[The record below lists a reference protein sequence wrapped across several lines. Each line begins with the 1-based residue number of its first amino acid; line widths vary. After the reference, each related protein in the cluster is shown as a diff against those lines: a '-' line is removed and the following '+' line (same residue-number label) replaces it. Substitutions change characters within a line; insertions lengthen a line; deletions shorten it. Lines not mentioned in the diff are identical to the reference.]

1 MLLNPMSL
9 SFAKAPLIEIIAE
22 LRWIPPRLAIPQTQP
37 LLAPIP
43 LIGDAKQEEFL
54 MRVYG
59 EFKNLGFN
67 SPERLAPP
75 GFVMLLYQPVY
86 RFRRVPDPSPVLY
99 QVGAGIFSAHGLPP
113 YKSWDVFSPEAERGI
128 DALLKARDPNDPDL
142 RFSRISL
149 RYIDAFNQEL
159 TKGRDE
165 VGFIKDVLGIAIE
178 LPANI
183 VNLVERGGSPKFEIR
198 IALPVGGGMMMNLNL
213 SERTVNNAPSIIM
226 DTTVSRD
233 TDLSGDVKE
242 TMAVLH
248 AAHEIVHKAFLELT
262 KPIHEIMQPQEV

>member
-1 MLLNPMSL
+1 MSL

-22 LRWIPPRLAIPQTQP
+22 LRWVPSQLAIHPQAQP

-43 LIGDAKQEEFL
+43 LIGDTRQEEFF
-54 MRVYG
+54 MRVG
-59 EFKNLGFN
+59 SELKILGFK
-67 SPERLAPP
+67 PERLVPP

-113 YKSWDVFSPEAERGI
+113 YKSWNVFSPEAERGI
-128 DALLKARDPNDPDL
+128 DALLKARDPNDRDL

-165 VGFIKDVLGIAIE
+165 VGFIKDVLGISIE

-183 VNLVERGGSPKFEIR
+183 VNLVEPGGSPKFGMQV
-198 IALPVGGGMMMNLNL
+198 ALPVGNGMTMSLNL
-213 SERTVNNAPSIIM
+213 SEGTVNNVPSIIM

-248 AAHEIVHKAFLELT
+248 AAHQIVHKAFLELT